1 VIIEESKR
9 GPWNRSHTWLC
20 PWYAFVSQ
28 ETYDIRLSSITEY
41 DSAPL
46 YSQPIMKKIWSINE
60 VIFVNLY
67 RLSLDAAGDSTI
79 GVKVVIEESMRG
91 NISKTPRHAFV
102 FLL

>member
-1 VIIEESKR
+1 
-9 GPWNRSHTWLC
+9 
-20 PWYAFVSQ
+20 
-28 ETYDIRLSSITEY
+28 
-41 DSAPL
+41 
-46 YSQPIMKKIWSINE
+46 MKKIWSINE